1 MKEWMAKLT
10 VMPVDPAAKTI
21 QISFDNHNP
30 TLCRDVVQVV
40 LDAFF
45 KYEEQMG
52 KQNNKKVIGFVET
65 QLDSL
70 SRVLKVARD
79 SVNNFQRKEK
89 ITDPK
94 TESESVS
101 DKVNELKKKLLDPDD
116 GVIVKVNENTRF
128 RLDQQKLQE
137 REEREYKDLILEHSE
152 LMKWKSGVTKAMWIF
167 FTAIVGILAKIF
179 FIGNGS

>member
-1 MKEWMAKLT
+1 MDPNKQITDTMKELLAEINAM
-10 VMPVDPAAKTI
+10 KTTLPSSELRII
-21 QISFDNHNP
+21 QLSMEE
-30 TLCRDVVQVV
+30 
-40 LDAFF
+40 F
-45 KYEEQMG
+45 KHAQSDM
-52 KQNNKKVIGFVET
+52 KK
-65 QLDSL
+65 DL
-70 SRVLKVARD
+70 SD
-79 SVNNFQRKEK
+79 
-89 ITDPK
+89 
-94 TESESVS
+94 
-101 DKVNELKKKLLDPDD
+101 LKKKLLDPDD

>member
-1 MKEWMAKLT
+1 MDPNKHITETLKELLAEMNAMKTTLPSSELRI
-10 VMPVDPAAKTI
+10 I
-21 QISFDNHNP
+21 QLSMEE
-30 TLCRDVVQVV
+30 
-40 LDAFF
+40 F
-45 KYEEQMG
+45 KHAQSDM
-52 KQNNKKVIGFVET
+52 KK
-65 QLDSL
+65 DL
-70 SRVLKVARD
+70 SD
-79 SVNNFQRKEK
+79 
-89 ITDPK
+89 
-94 TESESVS
+94 
-101 DKVNELKKKLLDPDD
+101 LKKKLLDPDD

>member
-1 MKEWMAKLT
+1 MDPNKQITDTMKELLAEMNA
-10 VMPVDPAAKTI
+10 MKTTLPSSELRII
-21 QISFDNHNP
+21 QLSMEE
-30 TLCRDVVQVV
+30 
-40 LDAFF
+40 F
-45 KYEEQMG
+45 KHAQSDM
-52 KQNNKKVIGFVET
+52 KK
-65 QLDSL
+65 DL
-70 SRVLKVARD
+70 SD
-79 SVNNFQRKEK
+79 
-89 ITDPK
+89 
-94 TESESVS
+94 
-101 DKVNELKKKLLDPDD
+101 LKKKLLDPDD

>member
-1 MKEWMAKLT
+1 MDPNNQITETLKELLAEMNAMKTTLPSSELRI
-10 VMPVDPAAKTI
+10 I
-21 QISFDNHNP
+21 QLSMEE
-30 TLCRDVVQVV
+30 
-40 LDAFF
+40 F
-45 KYEEQMG
+45 KHAQSDM
-52 KQNNKKVIGFVET
+52 KK
-65 QLDSL
+65 DL
-70 SRVLKVARD
+70 SD
-79 SVNNFQRKEK
+79 
-89 ITDPK
+89 
-94 TESESVS
+94 
-101 DKVNELKKKLLDPDD
+101 LKKKLLDPDD